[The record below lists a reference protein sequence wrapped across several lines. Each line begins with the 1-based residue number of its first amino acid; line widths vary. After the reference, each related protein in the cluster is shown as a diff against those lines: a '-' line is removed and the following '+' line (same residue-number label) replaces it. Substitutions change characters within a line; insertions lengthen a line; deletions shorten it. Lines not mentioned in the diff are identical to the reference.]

1 MPRLSVVISWLAAY
15 LLVMGMILWGLSAA
29 RQSVLAKFSDPATL
43 AAWQAWAEETRRPAR
58 ADEPVAR
65 RPVKSDEPPSLVLM
79 RDHFRVI
86 QVVCVSISSFLF
98 AFLGFLGS
106 GLWKQRGSLP
116 IAAADQ
122 EAPAPHPRG
131 RRP

>member
-1 MPRLSVVISWLAAY
+1 MPRLSVVLSWLAAY
-15 LLVMGMILWGLSAA
+15 LIIMGTILWGLHAA

-43 AAWQAWAEETRRPAR
+43 AAWQAWAEETRHPAG
-58 ADEPVAR
+58 DEPVAR

-86 QVVCVSISSFLF
+86 QVVSVSIGSFLF
-98 AFLGFLGS
+98 AFLGFLGA
-106 GLWKQRGSLP
+106 GLWRQRGSSP
-116 IAAADQ
+116 IATGDAQTDK
-122 EAPAPHPRG
+122 PHPRG